1 MLFFDSNFI
10 HGDWLHG
17 SQAWQ
22 GSFGRGQKQHSRGAE
37 ESTARKAQPSVL
49 DWTRAGHS
57 KKQNISHLNLGFILD
72 VVQGKKK
79 QQNKTKPQTKKN
91 QPKNQNT
98 TPKNPQDNFR
108 IYRAKPTSQLTILI
122 PLDIQAEMSLRKF
135 EFQSTTGV
143 LANSTVE
150 SIIQ

>member
-1 MLFFDSNFI
+1 MLF
-10 HGDWLHG
+10 
-17 SQAWQ
+17 
-22 GSFGRGQKQHSRGAE
+22 KE
-37 ESTARKAQPSVL
+37 
-49 DWTRAGHS
+49 
-57 KKQNISHLNLGFILD
+57 
-72 VVQGKKK
+72 KKK

-122 PLDIQAEMSLRKF
+122 PLDIQAEMSLKKF
-135 EFQSTTGV
+135 EFQSTTGF